1 MAKTAH
7 KLTAAPIA
15 LGLALAGCAGPV
27 ETHTGFSGKT
37 GLPANALVVATP
49 NEKPGTM
56 SQTARDVVAQELAR
70 QGYTISEKGEA
81 TVLVT
86 VAERPAMV
94 EVRAAQGD
102 VVSPEKRQRLLQSCA
117 DRTHRL
123 TLVMLAP
130 DGEVSRAWAEERH
143 CKGTLAQSLKP
154 LAQSAIAS
162 LAGQQAAGV
171 VLRSGRD

>member
-1 MAKTAH
+1 MAKAAH

-27 ETHTGFSGKT
+27 ETHTGFFGKT
-37 GLPANALVVATP
+37 GLPATALVVATP
-49 NEKPGTM
+49 NENPGAT
-56 SQTARDVVAQELAR
+56 SQMARDVVAQELVQ
-70 QGYTISEKGEA
+70 QGYTVAERGGA

-86 VAERPAMV
+86 VAERPATV
-94 EVRAAQGD
+94 EVRSAQD
-102 VVSPEKRQRLLQSCA
+102 AVVSPEKRKRLLQSCV

-162 LAGQQAAGV
+162 LAGKQAAGV